1 MLYNPMFSSQGLD
14 KSASTG
20 KPRPITFAA
29 EVMSTKNLVAWL
41 ETKDPNEAYRY
52 DNVYEPCL
60 HAQYFAAMG
69 RPVQSLGAMSV
80 IFPGRGHVDHMPQS
94 FVTAALPKPHT
105 FGAALERAKAFLK

>member
-20 KPRPITFAA
+20 KPRPITFA

-60 HAQYFAAMG
+60 HAQYFKAMG
-69 RPVQSLGAMSV
+69 QPASRLGTAIVDLPGMSAV
-80 IFPGRGHVDHMPQS
+80 RIPES
-94 FVTAALPKPHT
+94 FQYAAQERPHT
-105 FGAALERAKAFLK
+105 FGAALVRAKAYLK